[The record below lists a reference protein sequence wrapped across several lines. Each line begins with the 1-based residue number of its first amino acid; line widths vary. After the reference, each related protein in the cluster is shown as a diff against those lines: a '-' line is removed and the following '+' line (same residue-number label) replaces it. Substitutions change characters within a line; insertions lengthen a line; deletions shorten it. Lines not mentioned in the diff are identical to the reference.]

1 MKHKL
6 SSSRQKS
13 MLGINKVGT
22 SNFFSRCI
30 KPNDKK
36 MADLF
41 DQERVM
47 TQLKYTGVL
56 ETTRL
61 RKEVCLAYI
70 ANRKYQFKKAF
81 VFTNGYLFKRSQ
93 HHATSLRQ
101 QCCTML
107 DENFKL
113 KPTSST
119 SSNIVSKRGQHVAS
133 NNVG

>member
-1 MKHKL
+1 
-6 SSSRQKS
+6 

-22 SNFFSRCI
+22 SNFSSRCI

-61 RKEVCLAYI
+61 RKEVGLANI

-93 HHATSLRQ
+93 HHATLSRQ

-113 KPTSST
+113 KPTSS
-119 SSNIVSKRGQHVAS
+119 NIIKHSVQTRPACCIQQCWMMLDQHVGF
-133 NNVG
+133 V